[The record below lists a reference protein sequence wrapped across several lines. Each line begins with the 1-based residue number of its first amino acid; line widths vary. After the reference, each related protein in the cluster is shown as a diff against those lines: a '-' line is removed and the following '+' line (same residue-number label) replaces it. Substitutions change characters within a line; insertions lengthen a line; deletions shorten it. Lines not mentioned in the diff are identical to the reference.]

1 MKNCV
6 LIPSCSSG
14 TGRATAFH
22 FCNKGW
28 RVVATMLSPEEEV
41 ELTSFSDILVEYL
54 EVTSMESN
62 TSAVENVLTSF

>member
-41 ELTSFSDILVEYL
+41 ELTSFSDIWLNIL
-54 EVTSMESN
+54 K
-62 TSAVENVLTSF
+62 